1 VRLGVHVGYW
11 GLGLSPAEQ
20 LELVREAERIGYD
33 SLWAAE
39 AYGSDAV
46 SVLAW
51 LAAQT
56 ERIRLGSA
64 ILQMPGRS
72 AAMTAMT
79 VATLDQLSGGRL
91 VLGIGTS
98 GPQVAEG
105 WHGQRFAHQ
114 LQRAREYVDVVRMAL
129 RRERLE
135 YRGETLELPLPT
147 ATARRSS

>member
-1 VRLGVHVGYW
+1 MRLGVHVGYW

>member
-1 VRLGVHVGYW
+1 VRLGVHVATGA
-11 GLGLSPAEQ
+11 SASDPAEQ

-46 SVLAW
+46 PVLAW

-147 ATARRSS
+147 APARRSS

>member
-1 VRLGVHVGYW
+1 MRLGVHVGYW

-98 GPQVAEG
+98 GPQVAEC

>member
-1 VRLGVHVGYW
+1 MSATGA
-11 GLGLSPAEQ
+11 SASDPAEQ

>member
-1 VRLGVHVGYW
+1 MRLGVHVGYR

-135 YRGETLELPLPT
+135 YRGEILELPLPT

>member
-114 LQRAREYVDVVRMAL
+114 LQRAREYVDVVRMAR

-135 YRGETLELPLPT
+135 YRGEILELPLPT

>member
-1 VRLGVHVGYW
+1 MSATGA
-11 GLGLSPAEQ
+11 SASDPAEQ

-98 GPQVAEG
+98 GPQVAEC